1 MKKTFRILFCSVLL
15 TFALAAQE
23 TAGLFRMIPADTKFA
38 LGLDTAKLCKHP
50 LMHKYFAEGALAK
63 ELEKEIPDNSAEA
76 VKSIQYLL
84 ILSSDPLSRSVNL
97 LMQAKD
103 SEAIRALLTK
113 DKEVRTVPCGQ
124 FTAYRISDSLE
135 FVFPGRN
142 LICASSSSVK
152 NFLDAKKGLPD
163 SFAGMFEKKNGNVLV
178 SGFLILTDDM
188 KRENPFAAS
197 LDQLRYSLEAVPG
210 ASDLIFRLD
219 AACATTDAANKTM
232 MLLQQLQ
239 LLAGFFINNQDP
251 DLAQEFNK
259 SAAVKTE
266 GNNVRFQ
273 VLITE
278 KLIQKLS
285 VLAEPGALKNM
296 MADDSDF

>member
-1 MKKTFRILFCSVLL
+1 MKL
-15 TFALAAQE
+15 
-23 TAGLFRMIPADTKFA
+23 
-38 LGLDTAKLCKHP
+38 
-50 LMHKYFAEGALAK
+50 
-63 ELEKEIPDNSAEA
+63 
-76 VKSIQYLL
+76 
-84 ILSSDPLSRSVNL
+84 
-97 LMQAKD
+97 
-103 SEAIRALLTK
+103 
-113 DKEVRTVPCGQ
+113 
-124 FTAYRISDSLE
+124 
-135 FVFPGRN
+135 
-142 LICASSSSVK
+142 
-152 NFLDAKKGLPD
+152 
-163 SFAGMFEKKNGNVLV
+163 
-178 SGFLILTDDM
+178 
-188 KRENPFAAS
+188 ENPFAAS

-210 ASDLIFRLD
+210 TASDLIFRLD

-278 KLIQKLS
+278 KLLQKLS
-285 VLAEPGALKNM
+285 VLAEPGVLKNM